1 MRILY
6 ITTIGSTMG
15 FFTSFIRSL
24 LDEGHIVE
32 IAANEN
38 DKKVPDCYREWGCT
52 VHQIDT
58 SRSPVN
64 LGNFKAISQIRRLA
78 EQGKYDIV
86 HCHTPIA
93 AMCTRIA
100 CRKVR
105 KRGTKVFYTAHGF
118 HFYKGAPLKNWLL
131 YYPVEWL
138 CSWITDDLIT
148 INQEDYE
155 RAKKHLHSK
164 KTHYVPGVGV
174 DIDKFSKPDVS
185 REEKRAALKI
195 PLNAIVMTS
204 VGELYARK
212 NHIVII
218 RALSKI
224 HNKNILYLI
233 AGEGRQR
240 VLLQNEI
247 NDRGLQ
253 DQVILLGYRCDIA
266 DLYNAS
272 DICAFPSIT
281 EGQGIAAIEGMAAGL
296 PLLISDNRGTRGFI
310 RDGENGIVCKY
321 NDVSAFAEGIE
332 FLAQNEKVRA
342 DMGSRNRTLSKQ
354 FHIDIINLKMK
365 EIYEDARK

>member
-38 DKKVPDCYREWGCT
+38 DKKVPDCYREWGCV

-58 SRSPVN
+58 SRSPLD

-78 EQGKYDIV
+78 EQGKYDMV

-155 RAKKHLHSK
+155 RAQKHLHSK
-164 KTHYVPGVGV
+164 KTYYVPGVGV

-185 REEKRAALKI
+185 REEKRTALKI

-204 VGELYARK
+204 VGELNANK

-224 HNKNILYLI
+224 NDKNVMYLI
-233 AGEGRQR
+233 AGEGEQR
-240 VLLQNEI
+240 TLLQNEI
-247 NDRGLQ
+247 NGRGLQ
-253 DQVILLGYRCDIA
+253 NQVILLGYRRDIA

-272 DICAFPSIT
+272 DICAFPSIR
-281 EGQGIAAIEGMAAGL
+281 EGLPVSVIEGMAAGL
-296 PLLISDNRGTRGFI
+296 PLLVSDHRGTRGFI

-342 DMGSRNRTLSKQ
+342 DMGNRNRTLSRQ
-354 FHIDIINLKMK
+354 FHIDIINSKMK
-365 EIYEDARK
+365 EIYEDAGK